1 MNVYTYFR
9 ELLGL
14 SKVTLQASTRM
25 DPQIDPK
32 ELPEYLQPL
41 TKGIADG
48 LSIHQWEEL
57 AAVIYEFRMWLAKVQ
72 LTGPG

>member
-1 MNVYTYFR
+1 
-9 ELLGL
+9 
-14 SKVTLQASTRM
+14 M

-41 TKGIADG
+41 MKGLADG

-57 AAVIYEFRMWLAKVQ
+57 AEVIYESRDVFNKGPTDMGQ
-72 LTGPG
+72 TGLVKHTINTRDTRPI